1 MFPKVFGCLE
11 HTSNCFIFS
20 ISRPKWPERNKINL
34 YSWISSRCS
43 GEKAVPQTKRTPER
57 RFAKEANV
65 GGWSSR
71 AFCTRWAGI
80 DFIAIVSIE
89 KQTCINL
96 DKEIGEY
103 VVDII
108 YGGARKGHRIFLFK
122 TQVLFFKTHV
132 FFFFFSKPRFFFST
146 KTSEFFLN
154 SGFFF
159 QNPGFLLSRRP
170 LSFFLNSGFFLKTQG
185 FFHNPTLRHTP

>member
-1 MFPKVFGCLE
+1 MWSDYNSNSENLEKISSQSGFFSLPHFFPCALGGNKYFPMFPKVFGCLE

-65 GGWSSR
+65 GGGSSR

-132 FFFFFSKPRFFFST
+132 I
-146 KTSEFFLN
+146 
-154 SGFFF
+154 FFF
-159 QNPGFLLSRRP
+159 QNPGFFSAQKP
-170 LSFFLNSGFFLKTQG
+170 PSFF
-185 FFHNPTLRHTP
+185 